1 MTGWGRVGFLVFA
14 GAWAGL
20 FASGAAA
27 QTASGMLMEVS
38 GQTEPAVQALSE
50 VQPGFTVKLAP
61 GAKLSFVHYS
71 TCKLVNVEG
80 GTVTLKLTA
89 YTVTDG
95 KVLNEQKRCPKRFA
109 LVAGGS
115 TEAGALVVR
124 GDTATAKARP
134 MAARPIVLLAGV
146 AADSYSAAELR
157 SGDKLVATM
166 TVSGRRAVLP
176 DSAPALKAGEVY
188 QLVLVPKAGGKPA
201 TTAVTV
207 VEAGPDPLD
216 RSIVL
221 SVE

>member
-1 MTGWGRVGFLVFA
+1 MIGWGRVGIVLLA

-20 FASGAAA
+20 AASGAAA

-124 GDTATAKARP
+124 GDAPRARP
-134 MAARPIVLLAGV
+134 MAARPIVLLAGT

-157 SGDKLVATM
+157 SGDRLVASM
-166 TVSGRRAVLP
+166 AVSGRRAALP
-176 DSAPALKAGEVY
+176 DSAPALKPGEVY
-188 QLVLVPKAGGKPA
+188 QLVLVPKSGGKPA